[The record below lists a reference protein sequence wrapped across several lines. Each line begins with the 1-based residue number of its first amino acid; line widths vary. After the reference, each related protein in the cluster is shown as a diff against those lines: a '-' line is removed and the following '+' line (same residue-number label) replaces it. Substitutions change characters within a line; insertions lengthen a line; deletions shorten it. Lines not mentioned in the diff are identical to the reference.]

1 MLKYAPEDIRQRFT
15 LPALRGEEIWCQLF
29 SEPAAGSALAGI
41 RLRAVR
47 DGGDWVLSGQ
57 KLWTSWAQYSDYG
70 VILTRTDPTVARHK
84 GLTYFWG
91 DRKTPGVTVA
101 PDKPA

>member
-1 MLKYAPEDIRQRFT
+1 MFAQEEASFGFPSVYFGISLGQPVPIMLKYAPEDIRQRFA

-47 DGGDWVLSGQ
+47 DGGSEERRVGKECVSTCRSG
-57 KLWTSWAQYSDYG
+57 WSPDY
-70 VILTRTDPTVARHK
+70 
-84 GLTYFWG
+84 
-91 DRKTPGVTVA
+91 
-101 PDKPA
+101 